1 MKILEFTKTMM
12 HIKNSNP
19 IFKYG
24 RFELLDDTEDVV
36 IFRRVL
42 QDESLICIV
51 NRDRSTKDITINTN
65 AHSIDVIY
73 GDCEANLEDGSVK
86 ITKNQGDIGTII
98 HEK

>member
-1 MKILEFTKTMM
+1 MM
-12 HIKNSNP
+12 HIKKSNP

-24 RFELLDDTEDVV
+24 RFELLDYKENVV
-36 IFRRVL
+36 IFRRIL

-51 NRDRSTKDITINTN
+51 NRDRSTEDINVTSN
-65 AHSIDVIY
+65 AHSINVLY

-86 ITKNQGDIGTII
+86 VTKNAGDIGLII